1 MEEKQTPVK
10 EKKTIQN
17 LLIISNILL
26 WILTLKYIFF
36 PLPCDNIS
44 SETTPIAI
52 ETPSVMVDTVVAAN
66 VPEAKAELPAVATP
80 AKSEKIAEKPS
91 EEDELWANAQDKKTL
106 YSYNR
111 YLKAFPQGKHK
122 AAAEGKVVDIE
133 VSQLMGQ
140 EHGKLPAL
148 DAEVP
153 KGGVNPKTSLVKVKN
168 DTEYELIV
176 RYSGPESKRFSI
188 PVGQEISFTTANGN
202 YTVTATVNGG
212 TRVKTYGGTEQ
223 LAGKNYF
230 SEFYIKGKG

>member
-1 MEEKQTPVK
+1 MEDKKPLRK

-26 WILTLKYIFF
+26 WLLMLKYIFF
-36 PLPCDNIS
+36 PLPCRDMS
-44 SETTPIAI
+44 KETSPVVAETTEITVDSTVV
-52 ETPSVMVDTVVAAN
+52 ETPLEN
-66 VPEAKAELPAVATP
+66 HQ
-80 AKSEKIAEKPS
+80 KPRVIKEIEPTKPKESAS
-91 EEDELWANAQDKKTL
+91 EEDLLWQTAQDKKTL

-111 YLKAFPQGKHK
+111 YLKSHPQGKHK
-122 AAAEGKVVDIE
+122 AEAEQAVIDIE
-133 VSQLMGQ
+133 VNDLINK

-148 DAEVP
+148 DAEIP
-153 KGGVNPKTSLVKVKN
+153 KGGVNPKTSLVKIKN

-202 YTVTATVNGG
+202 YIVTATTVNGG
-212 TRVKTYGGTEQ
+212 SIKTYGGTEQ

-230 SEFYIKGKG
+230 SEFYIKSKS